1 MNFFA
6 RAAQRA
12 GDRVLH
18 GLGSHTAKGRLRVGF
33 FEDKLH
39 RDWAVYRGETRTT
52 KSWNNF
58 VEFMH
63 VAYGAELDPNL
74 ISTDVSVEDIRYR
87 LFSPYHPDNAGL
99 FQELKNHSSDWS
111 PYGHQKKETAG
122 NPGPLRRLQI
132 Q

>member
-1 MNFFA
+1 MGLLF

-12 GDRVLH
+12 GDRVLY

-39 RDWAVYRGETRTT
+39 RDWAVYRGETGTT

-63 VAYGAELDPNL
+63 ATYGAELDPNL
-74 ISTDVSVEDIRYR
+74 ISTDVSPEELDQIIGRVAGVMVSSGQVE
-87 LFSPYHPDNAGL
+87 FSD
-99 FQELKNHSSDWS
+99 F
-111 PYGHQKKETAG
+111 
-122 NPGPLRRLQI
+122 
-132 Q
+132 

>member
-1 MNFFA
+1 MSFFA

-74 ISTDVSVEDIRYR
+74 ISTDVSSEELDQIIGRV
-87 LFSPYHPDNAGL
+87 AGL
-99 FQELKNHSSDWS
+99 MVSSGQVEFSDS
-111 PYGHQKKETAG
+111 
-122 NPGPLRRLQI
+122 
-132 Q
+132 